1 MIYARMKI
9 PTGPADLD
17 EAKALHDAIFK
28 AGTEAALKAGAV
40 LNDHH
45 GVGMRLAPYM
55 LDQYQDAGMNMMNQI
70 KRGLDPNNILCPGKL
85 GLNP

>member
-9 PTGPADLD
+9 PTGPEDLD

-28 AGTEAALKAGAV
+28 AGVEAALGAGAV

-45 GVGMRLAPYM
+45 GVGLRLLPYM
-55 LDQYQDAGMNMMNQI
+55 EAQHGAGLRALAGI

-85 GLNP
+85 GL